1 MLVTFST
8 TAKSPPSW
16 LSKQML
22 DLENCLKNEN
32 KVLLNRAV
40 LKTIALGNL
49 MGFLVLPKPQ
59 SIPAVI
65 FLRAQP

>member
-22 DLENCLKNEN
+22 DLENWLKNEN

-40 LKTIALGNL
+40 LKKHQATPDNL
-49 MGFLVLPKPQ
+49 PLPLE
-59 SIPAVI
+59 I
-65 FLRAQP
+65 LRDF

>member
-8 TAKSPPSW
+8 TAKSPPSR

-40 LKTIALGNL
+40 LKKHRVTPDNL
-49 MGFLVLPKPQ
+49 PLPLE
-59 SIPAVI
+59 I
-65 FLRAQP
+65 LRDF